1 MVLLKN
7 GLEFSILPKFLKKN
21 NVFCQFDMIA
31 KFMTQELD
39 DNQTSIQLKN
49 ELSQMANSYV
59 YKDTP
64 SFNSLK
70 KHKILQKWKCNKDI
84 VITHLD
90 KGNGIVIL
98 KRDEY
103 IKSMTELISDQK
115 KFRKLKEDP
124 VLKRER
130 ALQRTLRDINK
141 KNIFSDIE
149 YSNLYPKGTKP
160 ARLHGTTKIHKAFLP
175 GSLPPFRPIVSSIGT
190 YNYNLAQY
198 LGSFLSPHTLS
209 EYSTKDCFKFIEEIK

>member
-1 MVLLKN
+1 MLPFEPYDAVTSLSKYRLNVGEMDLLKN
-7 GLEFSILPKFLKKN
+7 GLEFSIPPRFLKKID
-21 NVFCQFDMIA
+21 VCCQFDMVL

-39 DNQTSIQLKN
+39 DNQTSNRLKN

-59 YKDTP
+59 YKYTP

-70 KHKILQKWKCNKDI
+70 KRKIIQKLKCNKDI
-84 VITHLD
+84 VVTHPD
-90 KGNGIVIL
+90 KGNGVVIL
-98 KRDEY
+98 NRDEY

-130 ALQRTLRDINK
+130 ALQRTLREINK

-160 ARLHGTTKIHKAFLP
+160 ARLYGTPKIHKAFLP
-175 GSLPPFRPIVSSIGT
+175 GSIR
-190 YNYNLAQY
+190 
-198 LGSFLSPHTLS
+198 
-209 EYSTKDCFKFIEEIK
+209 